1 MINHFFQVKNE
12 TFSDAQIN
20 NDLNKISKWAFEQ
33 KILFNHDPSKQAMEM
48 FFP

>member
-20 NDLNKISKWAFEQ
+20 NDLNKISKWAFE
-33 KILFNHDPSKQAMEM
+33 
-48 FFP
+48 